1 MAVYMLAKPISVLP
15 AGPFVALKWHRS
27 LSWLETVRTGSND
40 GDRLGNCSAWERPLG
55 GNRTLSS
62 DICSFAAGVPTNAP
76 SLLLADIQV
85 HHMNYPAGLGGAK
98 LFRQL
103 TCAFFGL
110 VRQMMS
116 RVRGS
121 SLVLNFGSEW
131 ASWSF
136 VNALDRLLG
145 SCGIDPKA
153 AILLHQNPGMMLSLE
168 EQYSRRMWAPLR
180 RWASH
185 HLKPLVAPPP
195 AGAPRLRQAYW
206 QQYWFEILEQQATS
220 PEISR
225 YLERYHV
232 CGDGDARGGLWT
244 RMTSR
249 ANDASTLRDAFLLLG
264 GQARTDRG
272 QVFLELSRRG
282 LLRHARWSSARFAF
296 CAATHDA
303 ALEPYVTSGPFSEAE
318 ARALLQGPGRTELC
332 AQLPK
337 FLDVDPTNKAQADP
351 AAKRG
356 LWAGTH
362 FALTFET
369 SMPPAELILKERL
382 LFATEKPLKPIQALR
397 PFVMLGT
404 VGSLAILRALGF
416 KTSFGLNASY
426 DMLMDRTL
434 RAHSAIDQMAQ
445 LLSVPLAGRTR
456 ALQDALHNQAHLL
469 CGGVRRQLQQHA
481 LHALETAA
489 GMGAARSTSK

>member
-1 MAVYMLAKPISVLP
+1 MAVYMLAKPVSVP
-15 AGPFVALKWHRS
+15 TAGPFVALKWRRS
-27 LSWLETVRTGSND
+27 LSWLETVRADSND
-40 GDRLGNCSAWERPLG
+40 GDRLQKCSAWEQPLA
-55 GNRTLSS
+55 GNRTLTTE
-62 DICSFAAGVPTNAP
+62 IRSFAAGVPANVP

-85 HHMNYPAGLGGAK
+85 THLKPEGGSAK
-98 LFRQL
+98 LVRLL

-116 RVRGS
+116 RIRGS

-145 SCGIDPKA
+145 SCGIDPTA
-153 AILLHQNPGMMLSLE
+153 AILLHINPGMMLSLE
-168 EQYSRRMWAPLR
+168 EQYSRRLWAPLR
-180 RWASH
+180 RWASN
-185 HLKPLVAPPP
+185 HLRPLVAPPP

-206 QQYWFEILEQQATS
+206 QQYWYEILEQQATS
-220 PEISR
+220 SEISQ
-225 YLERYHV
+225 YLKRYHV
-232 CGDGDARGGLWT
+232 CGDADARQGLWT

-272 QVFLELSRRG
+272 QVFLELLRRG

-296 CAATHDA
+296 CSEANDA
-303 ALEPYVTSGPFSEAE
+303 ALEQFVASGPFAEAE
-318 ARALLQGPGRTELC
+318 ARALLQGSGRAELC

-337 FLDVDPTNKAQADP
+337 LLDVDPTNRAQSEL

-369 SMPPAELILKERL
+369 SMPTAELIMEERL

-416 KTSFGLNASY
+416 RTSFGLNASY
-426 DMLMDRTL
+426 DMVMGGAARV
-434 RAHSAIDQMAQ
+434 HSAIDQMAQ
-445 LLSVPLAGRTR
+445 LLSVPPAGRTR

-469 CGGVRRQLQQHA
+469 CGGVRGQLRQHA

-489 GMGAARSTSK
+489 GIGASRSAPK

>member
-1 MAVYMLAKPISVLP
+1 
-15 AGPFVALKWHRS
+15 
-27 LSWLETVRTGSND
+27 
-40 GDRLGNCSAWERPLG
+40 
-55 GNRTLSS
+55 
-62 DICSFAAGVPTNAP
+62 
-76 SLLLADIQV
+76 
-85 HHMNYPAGLGGAK
+85 
-98 LFRQL
+98 
-103 TCAFFGL
+103 
-110 VRQMMS
+110 MMS
-116 RVRGS
+116 RIRGS
-121 SLVLNFGSEW
+121 SLILNFGSEW

-145 SCGIDPKA
+145 SCGIDPAA
-153 AILLHQNPGMMLSLE
+153 AILLHLNPGMMLSLE
-168 EQYSRRMWAPLR
+168 EQYSRRLWAPLR

-185 HLKPLVAPPP
+185 HLRPLVAPPP

-206 QQYWFEILEQQATS
+206 QQYWYEILEQQSAS
-220 PEISR
+220 SEISQ

-232 CGDGDARGGLWT
+232 CGDVDARGRLWT

-249 ANDASTLRDAFLLLG
+249 ASDATTLRDAFLLLG

-272 QVFLELSRRG
+272 QVFLELLRRG

-296 CAATHDA
+296 CSAANNT
-303 ALEPYVTSGPFSEAE
+303 ALEPFVTSGPFAEAE
-318 ARALLQGPGRTELC
+318 ARALFQGPGRAELC
-332 AQLPK
+332 SQLPK

-351 AAKRG
+351 AAKRS

-369 SMPPAELILKERL
+369 SMTPADLILEERL

-416 KTSFGLNASY
+416 KTSFGLNGSY
-426 DMLMDRTL
+426 DMLMDREA
-434 RAHSAIDQMAQ
+434 RVHSAIDQMAQ
-445 LLSVPLAGRTR
+445 LLSVPPAGRTR

-469 CGGVRRQLQQHA
+469 CGGVRAQLRQHA

-489 GMGAARSTSK
+489 SMGASRSKPK